1 MCCNAPVQAAQ
12 MSRLVAMTQ
21 GYSCSDLTNLLKE
34 ASMEPLRGLNAS
46 AIRIV
51 KAEQLRPLV
60 LDDLL
65 KAMRAVR
72 PSVPPASVGEFE
84 RWMEAASAT

>member
-1 MCCNAPVQAAQ
+1 
-12 MSRLVAMTQ
+12 
-21 GYSCSDLTNLLKE
+21 
-34 ASMEPLRGLNAS
+34 MEPLRGLDAS
-46 AIRIV
+46 AIRTV
-51 KAEQLRPLV
+51 KVEQLRPLV
-60 LDDLL
+60 LDDFL